1 MKREKHRIN
10 KLITSPMIRL
20 VGDNVDNG
28 IIDTKT
34 ALNMARDMEL
44 DLVEISKS
52 KEGQPICKIV
62 DYQKFLY
69 DIKKKEKEQLKK
81 QKQNQQDIKEIRLTP
96 NTDEHDFKFKLE
108 HAKKFLSNNNKVLAT
123 VFFKGREIMY
133 KENGEMML
141 LRFAE
146 QLQGFGN
153 PEYLPKLEGKRMLMM
168 IRPKK

>member
-1 MKREKHRIN
+1 M
-10 KLITSPMIRL
+10 
-20 VGDNVDNG
+20 
-28 IIDTKT
+28 
-34 ALNMARDMEL
+34 
-44 DLVEISKS
+44 
-52 KEGQPICKIV
+52 
-62 DYQKFLY
+62 
-69 DIKKKEKEQLKK
+69 
-81 QKQNQQDIKEIRLTP
+81 KEIRLTP